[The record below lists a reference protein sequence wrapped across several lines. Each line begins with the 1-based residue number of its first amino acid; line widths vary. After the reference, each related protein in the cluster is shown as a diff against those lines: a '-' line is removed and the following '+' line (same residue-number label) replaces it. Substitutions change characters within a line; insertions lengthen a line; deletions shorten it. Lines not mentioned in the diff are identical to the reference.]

1 MEQAEK
7 NHYPDKIEAVFE
19 FKITKG
25 QTSERIDVFLT
36 RTIAGATRNK
46 VQMAIEAGNCFINGN
61 VVNKTSKK
69 IQPGDTVICKVLK
82 APPIELVPENLPIEV
97 VYEDDYLLVVNKQA
111 GMCVHPGVGNRYGTL
126 INALLYHFGHRESI
140 TIEADEDD
148 DEYNF
153 DEAEIFASDD
163 VRPGLVH
170 RIDKDTSGLLVVA
183 KDRFT
188 HNELS
193 KQFAEKTTQ
202 REYNALIW
210 GNFKE
215 SEGEI
220 VGDIARSPKDRKMFA
235 VTEKGGKYARTD
247 YFVIEQFSYTSL
259 VKFKL
264 HTGRT
269 HQIRVHTSHLHR
281 PIFGDALYGG
291 DKVVYGGEEPQFRRL
306 ANRCLD
312 GLNRQLLHAKTLGF
326 FHPHKKEFLQFDSSL
341 SDDFLNIINQM
352 RLYDEN

>member
-1 MEQAEK
+1 MEK

-25 QTSERIDVFLT
+25 QSADRIDIFLT
-36 RTIAGATRNK
+36 RTMAGATRNK
-46 VQMAIEAGNCFINGN
+46 VQMAIEAGNCIVNGK
-61 VVNKTSKK
+61 VITKASKK
-69 IQPGDTVICKVLK
+69 IQPGDMVICKVLT
-82 APPIELVPENLPIEV
+82 APPIELIPENIPIDV
-97 VYEDDYLLVVNKQA
+97 VFEDEYLLVVNKPA

-126 INALLYHFGHRESI
+126 INALLFHLGHRDSI
-140 TIEADEDD
+140 IVHSEDDD
-148 DEYNF
+148 DEYDF
-153 DEAEIFASDD
+153 DEAGLFASDE

-202 REYNALIW
+202 REYNALVW
-210 GNFKE
+210 GKFKE
-215 SEGEI
+215 HEGEI
-220 VGDIARSPKDRKMFA
+220 IGNIDRSTRDRKMF
-235 VTEKGGKYARTD
+235 VVSEITGKYAKTD
-247 YFVIEQFSYTSL
+247 YFVIEEFSYTSL
-259 VKFKL
+259 LKFKL

-291 DKVVYGGEEPQFRRL
+291 DKVVFGGEEPKFRKIAL
-306 ANRCLD
+306 RCLD

-326 FHPHKKEFLQFDSSL
+326 IHPHKKEFMQFDS
-341 SDDFLNIINQM
+341 IIPIEFSNVLDLM
-352 RLYDEN
+352 REYENNK